1 MPVPVLVELDLR
13 LDLKAY
19 GRAVTTYRISEAA
32 QRAGFTASALR
43 FYEASGLVPEAART
57 PGGYR
62 TYDEAAVE
70 RLRFVHRARGL
81 GLPLEEIRGLVQIW
95 DAGPCAP
102 VQHSLAV
109 HIAARRGQVQDRVG
123 ELQALAAQLRD
134 AELAV
139 LAAPGGGGCGPG
151 CACLAGPDLPSLAQA
166 ADGLRRPA
174 GTVELTLLPTGPV
187 QESPISAAATQPLLA
202 CTLGVGELPER
213 LRAWR
218 DLAGE
223 AFSREAIFGG
233 ERLGFA
239 ASAGLTAR
247 VGGLCEREQEC
258 CLFFTFVI
266 VLTRGGVTLDV
277 TAPDGEGQLVTAL
290 LDGRS

>member
-1 MPVPVLVELDLR
+1 MT
-13 LDLKAY
+13 A
-19 GRAVTTYRISEAA
+19 YRISEAA

-57 PGGYR
+57 PAGYR

-102 VQHSLAV
+102 VQHGLAV
-109 HIAARRGQVQDRVG
+109 HIAARRGQVQDRVV

-139 LAAPGGGGCGPG
+139 LAAPGDGGCGPG
-151 CACLAGPDLPSLAQA
+151 CACLAGPDVLFTAQG
-166 ADGLRRPA
+166 DGGLRRPA
-174 GTVELTLLPTGPV
+174 VRVELTLLPAGPA
-187 QESPISAAATQPLLA
+187 QESPISAPATETLLA
-202 CTLGVGELPER
+202 CTLSVGEMPER
-213 LRAWR
+213 LRAWHN
-218 DLAGE
+218 LAGE
-223 AFSREAIFGG
+223 ALSREAIFGG

-239 ASAGLTAR
+239 ASAGLAAR
-247 VGGLCEREQEC
+247 VGGLCQREQEC
-258 CLFFTFVI
+258 CSFFTFAI
-266 VLTRGGVTLDV
+266 GLTRGGVTLDV
-277 TAPDGEGQLVTAL
+277 TAPDGVGRLVTAL
-290 LDGRS
+290 LDGRA